1 MKQKQ
6 QNQFLTSFTEE
17 GDAVGEKGRKKGSF
31 KKSKLKLNRVTIG
44 LTDKEKEQLEAEASQ
59 AGYTLN
65 AYLRE
70 KLKEVK

>member
-1 MKQKQ
+1 M
-6 QNQFLTSFTEE
+6 
-17 GDAVGEKGRKKGSF
+17 GEKGRKKGSF